1 MATPV
6 AAVNPSFLDSEV
18 PFSACDFGLDKRLI
32 KACAKMQFVHATLVQ
47 KHCIPLALQGKDLLV
62 RARTGSGKT
71 AAFCLPVLQKI
82 LTSPQKKSIKA
93 LILVPTK
100 ELVDQAKAHLWEL
113 MYYCRDVVSVLGLSG
128 QTVNAQQALLRDLP
142 DILITTPSRLVIHL
156 EAGNVDLKQSVQT
169 VVMDEA
175 DMILSFGYGD
185 DVKKIFNAL
194 PKICQHFFMSATLSP
209 ELDALKKALLHNP
222 AVVKLEEG
230 NSSDG
235 KLQQYYLPVAKKDKD
250 LLLYALIKL
259 GVVHGKII
267 FFVNSIAA
275 AYRLKLFFEQFI
287 INAAV
292 LNAQLPHNSRQHII
306 EQFNRGLIDYLIAT
320 DESMDKDEGAE
331 DDEDD
336 ESDEEI
342 PEDDGETNEDLD
354 EEVEKDEDDDGSE
367 PEDEE
372 NEEDDENNDEDD
384 DDNDNEDNEEDGDED
399 DEDDDE
405 EDDEGD
411 ETEKKKSTK
420 KKSTPRNDDAFGVAR
435 GVDFRGVSFVVNVDF
450 PKSVKSYTHRI
461 GRTARGGASGT
472 AISLV
477 GKDDNDEVRHLDRV
491 QNKQA
496 PVMLPSQDLVR
507 QPAPLEFDIKDIDCF
522 RYRVED
528 VRRAVTGIA
537 VREAQLADVKKEM
550 LNSEKLRA
558 HFEDHP
564 RELNLLQHDKQVGK
578 ARIQPHLATIPT
590 YLVPAAL
597 QAPTPSKKRKPHH
610 HNHKKNAKR
619 RTDNDPLHT
628 FTHEENSTSI
638 TAPKEVVEDRIHDG
652 SYGIGVSTSGRQKWK
667 AARKKGHFNPKTIA
681 KKARKARLGAKH

>member
-1 MATPV
+1 MSG
-6 AAVNPSFLDSEV
+6 AVNPSVLDGEV
-18 PFSACDFGLDKRLI
+18 PFSACDFGLDKRLS

-71 AAFCLPVLQKI
+71 AAFCLPVLQK
-82 LTSPQKKSIKA
+82 LLAAHTPTTKKSIKA

-100 ELVDQAKAHLWEL
+100 ELVDQTKAHLWEL
-113 MYYCRDVVSVLGLSG
+113 MYYCRDIVSVLGLSG

-156 EAGNVDLKQSVQT
+156 EAGNVDLKHSVHT

-230 NSSDG
+230 STDG
-235 KLQQYYLPVAKKDKD
+235 KLTQYYLPVAKTDKD

-259 GVVHGKII
+259 GIVHGKII
-267 FFVNSIAA
+267 FFVNSTPA
-275 AYRLKLFFEQFI
+275 AYRLKLFFEQFLI
-287 INAAV
+287 PAAP
-292 LNAQLPHNSRQHII
+292 ANS
-306 EQFNRGLIDYLIAT
+306 NRDQG
-320 DESMDKDEGAE
+320 
-331 DDEDD
+331 
-336 ESDEEI
+336 
-342 PEDDGETNEDLD
+342 
-354 EEVEKDEDDDGSE
+354 
-367 PEDEE
+367 
-372 NEEDDENNDEDD
+372 
-384 DDNDNEDNEEDGDED
+384 
-399 DEDDDE
+399 
-405 EDDEGD
+405 
-411 ETEKKKSTK
+411 
-420 KKSTPRNDDAFGVAR
+420 FGVAR
-435 GVDFRGVSFVVNVDF
+435 GVDFRGVSFVVNVEF

-461 GRTARGGASGT
+461 GRTARGGANGT

-477 GKDDNDEVRHLDRV
+477 ATNDAAETKSLARV
-491 QNKQA
+491 QSKQA
-496 PVMLPSQDLVR
+496 PIVLESNDVLS
-507 QPAPLEFDIKDIDCF
+507 QPAPLAFDMKDIDCF

-537 VREAQLADVKKEM
+537 VREAQLNDVKKEM
-550 LNSEKLRA
+550 LNSDKLRA

-578 ARIQPHLATIPT
+578 ARIQPHLATIPS
-590 YLVPAAL
+590 YLVPTAL
-597 QAPTPSKKRKPHH
+597 QAPAPTKKRKHH
-610 HNHKKNAKR
+610 GGTYKKNHKR

-628 FTHEENSTSI
+628 FTHDEGKAKKSKGL
-638 TAPKEVVEDRIHDG
+638 PDPDEDRIHDG
-652 SYGIGVSTSGRQKWK
+652 NGGIGVSTSGRQKWK

-681 KKARKARLGAKH
+681 KRERKARLGAKH

>member
-1 MATPV
+1 MSGV
-6 AAVNPSFLDSEV
+6 VNPSVLDGELS
-18 PFSACDFGLDKRLI
+18 FSACDFGLDKRLS

-71 AAFCLPVLQKI
+71 AAFCLPVLQK
-82 LTSPQKKSIKA
+82 LLAAHSPTTKKSIKA

-100 ELVDQAKAHLWEL
+100 ELVDQTKAHLWEL
-113 MYYCRDVVSVLGLSG
+113 MYYCRDIVSVLGLSG

-142 DILITTPSRLVIHL
+142 DILITTPSRLVVHL
-156 EAGNVDLKQSVQT
+156 DAGNVDLKHSVHT

-230 NSSDG
+230 SSDG
-235 KLQQYYLPVAKKDKD
+235 KLTQYYLPVAKKDKD

-259 GVVHGKII
+259 GIVHGKII
-267 FFVNSIAA
+267 FFVNSTSA
-275 AYRLKLFFEQFI
+275 AYRLKLFFEQFLI
-287 INAAV
+287 PAAV
-292 LNAQLPHNSRQHII
+292 LNSQLPHNSRQHII

-320 DESMDKDEGAE
+320 DDSMDKDEGE
-331 DDEDD
+331 
-336 ESDEEI
+336 
-342 PEDDGETNEDLD
+342 
-354 EEVEKDEDDDGSE
+354 
-367 PEDEE
+367 
-372 NEEDDENNDEDD
+372 
-384 DDNDNEDNEEDGDED
+384 DED
-399 DEDDDE
+399 DEDEDDDIGDDESDDESDDE
-405 EDDEGD
+405 EEDVVEEEEEEDEGDDIGDESDDDIGDDESDDQGDDDLDQGDDDLDDDEGQAPLL
-411 ETEKKKSTK
+411 KS
-420 KKSTPRNDDAFGVAR
+420 KSSNSTRDQAFGVAR
-435 GVDFRGVSFVVNVDF
+435 GVDFRGVSFVVNVEF

-461 GRTARGGASGT
+461 GRTARGGANGT

-477 GKDDNDEVRHLDRV
+477 ATNDAAETKALTRV
-491 QNKQA
+491 QSKQS
-496 PVMLPSQDLVR
+496 PVVLESQDVLS
-507 QPAPLEFDIKDIDCF
+507 QPAPLAFDIKDIDCF

-537 VREAQLADVKKEM
+537 VREAQLNDVKKEM
-550 LNSEKLRA
+550 LNSDKLRA

-578 ARIQPHLATIPT
+578 ARIQPHLGTIPA
-590 YLVPAAL
+590 YLVPTAL
-597 QAPTPSKKRKPHH
+597 QAPAPSKKRKSHGGAY
-610 HNHKKNAKR
+610 KKNHKR

-628 FTHEENSTSI
+628 FTHEEGGGEAGASKKQK
-638 TAPKEVVEDRIHDG
+638 ARQQAEEDRIHDG
-652 SYGIGVSTSGRQKWK
+652 NAGIGVSTSGRQKWK
-667 AARKKGHFNPKTIA
+667 AARKKGHYNPKTIA
-681 KKARKARLGAKH
+681 KRERKARLGAKH

>member
-1 MATPV
+1 MAGV
-6 AAVNPSFLDSEV
+6 VNTAFLDADV
-18 PFSACDFGLDKRLI
+18 PFSACDFGLDKRLS

-71 AAFCLPVLQKI
+71 AAFCLPVLQK
-82 LTSPQKKSIKA
+82 LLSTSTKPTESIKA

-100 ELVDQAKAHLWEL
+100 ELVDQTKAHLWEL
-113 MYYCRDVVSVLGLSG
+113 MYYCRDVVTVLALSG
-128 QTVNAQQALLRDLP
+128 QSVNAQQALLRDLP
-142 DILITTPSRLVIHL
+142 DILVTTPSRLVIHL
-156 EAGNVDLKQSVQT
+156 EAGNVDLKHSVHT

-175 DMILSFGYGD
+175 DLILSFGYGE
-185 DVKKIFNAL
+185 DVKTIFNAL

-209 ELDALKKALLHNP
+209 ELDALKKAVLHNP

-230 NSSDG
+230 QTDG

-267 FFVNSIAA
+267 FFVNSTAA

-287 INAAV
+287 IQAAV

-320 DESMDKDEGAE
+320 DESMDKDEGIEE
-331 DDEDD
+331 DEDEDEDD
-336 ESDEEI
+336 EIGDDDEEVDDIEEDEEEEIEEDDDDDADDDI
-342 PEDDGETNEDLD
+342 PEDD
-354 EEVEKDEDDDGSE
+354 DDMG
-367 PEDEE
+367 
-372 NEEDDENNDEDD
+372 DD
-384 DDNDNEDNEEDGDED
+384 DDEGD
-399 DEDDDE
+399 
-405 EDDEGD
+405 DDEGD
-411 ETEKKKSTK
+411 EGDDDDDDNTTSKRKTVASR
-420 KKSTPRNDDAFGVAR
+420 SDDAFGVAR

-461 GRTARGGASGT
+461 GRTARGGANGT

-477 GKDDNDEVRHLDRV
+477 GTDDADEKRHLERV
-491 QNKQA
+491 QAKQN
-496 PVMLPSQDLVR
+496 PIVLPSQDVLR
-507 QPAPLEFDIKDIDCF
+507 QPAPLAFDIKDIDCF

-537 VREAQLADVKKEM
+537 VREAQLSDVKKEM
-550 LNSEKLRA
+550 LNSDKLRA

-597 QAPTPSKKRKPHH
+597 QAPTQTKKRKAHH
-610 HNHKKNAKR
+610 VHKKNHKR

-628 FTHEENSTSI
+628 FQHEEKP
-638 TAPKEVVEDRIHDG
+638 AVEEDRIHDG
-652 SYGIGVSTSGRQKWK
+652 NRGVGVSTSGRQKWK

-681 KKARKARLGAKH
+681 KKAKKASLGAKH

>member
-1 MATPV
+1 MSG
-6 AAVNPSFLDSEV
+6 AVNPSVLDGEV
-18 PFSACDFGLDKRLI
+18 PFSACDFGLDKRLS

-71 AAFCLPVLQKI
+71 AAFCLPVLQK
-82 LTSPQKKSIKA
+82 LLAAHTPTTKKSIKA

-100 ELVDQAKAHLWEL
+100 ELVDQTKAHLWEL
-113 MYYCRDVVSVLGLSG
+113 MYYCRDIVSVLGLSG

-156 EAGNVDLKQSVQT
+156 EAGNVDLKHSVHT

-230 NSSDG
+230 STDG
-235 KLQQYYLPVAKKDKD
+235 KLTQYYLPVAKTDKD

-259 GVVHGKII
+259 GIVHGKII
-267 FFVNSIAA
+267 FFVNSTPA
-275 AYRLKLFFEQFI
+275 AYRLKLFFEQFLI
-287 INAAV
+287 PAAV

-320 DESMDKDEGAE
+320 DDSMDKDEGDDDEEEDEDDIGDDEADEDDEDVVEEEDDEEENDEAEGDDDVE

-336 ESDEEI
+336 
-342 PEDDGETNEDLD
+342 DG
-354 EEVEKDEDDDGSE
+354 V
-367 PEDEE
+367 
-372 NEEDDENNDEDD
+372 
-384 DDNDNEDNEEDGDED
+384 D

-405 EDDEGD
+405 EDDEDDGEEDGGD
-411 ETEKKKSTK
+411 EHDMG
-420 KKSTPRNDDAFGVAR
+420 DDADGPTKAKSKPANSNRDQGFGVAR
-435 GVDFRGVSFVVNVDF
+435 GVDFRGVSFVVNVEF

-461 GRTARGGASGT
+461 GRTARGGANGT

-477 GKDDNDEVRHLDRV
+477 ATNDAAETKSLARV
-491 QNKQA
+491 QSKQA
-496 PVMLPSQDLVR
+496 PIVLESNDVLS
-507 QPAPLEFDIKDIDCF
+507 QPAPLAFDMKDIDCF

-537 VREAQLADVKKEM
+537 VREAQLNDVKKEM
-550 LNSEKLRA
+550 LNSDKLRA

-578 ARIQPHLATIPT
+578 ARIQPHLATIPS
-590 YLVPAAL
+590 YLVPTAL
-597 QAPTPSKKRKPHH
+597 QAPAPTKKRKHH
-610 HNHKKNAKR
+610 GGTYKKNHKR

-628 FTHEENSTSI
+628 FTHDEGKAKKSKGL
-638 TAPKEVVEDRIHDG
+638 PDPDEDRIHDG
-652 SYGIGVSTSGRQKWK
+652 NGGIGVSTSGRQKWK

-681 KKARKARLGAKH
+681 KRERKARLGAKH